1 LLQFH
6 VFLTSIAKPKKFSK
20 VLLCNT
26 FENYLDTTSLKT
38 ATMPDSRKNLFLD
51 SHFLNPDR
59 SNLEDIRKLG
69 YAFIDLIVDSVL
81 DTQNQPFVKDESA
94 FDILIPEH
102 GQDLQELLAE
112 VRSQILPRTVNFQN
126 PCYMGHMD
134 SVPSA
139 ITIWADA
146 LVSAINNNMLS
157 YELAP
162 VFTEMEAQ
170 LMQWFGN
177 LFGMGNDCFG
187 TLTAGGSLANIS
199 GLLLARNWKKPQS
212 KVLDDSSNL
221 VAFVSDAAHTSFEK
235 AMNVIGVGKENL
247 VRVPTNYRGEI
258 ILEELEVAIQKTI
271 REGKQPFFVAAIAG
285 TTVTGA
291 IDPIQSVGEIA
302 KRYDCWFHIDA
313 AYGGAG
319 IFTPKLKPLFRGCEL
334 ADSMTF
340 NPQKWLWVAR
350 TCAMLIV
357 KDKQHLVDGF
367 DGELPYM
374 DAHTLNFG
382 NLNLQGTRRTDSLK
396 LWMALK
402 AMGISGC
409 RYLVERSL
417 DLSDSLRQWIDD
429 SPELELVCEPTL
441 NIICLKS
448 NDPHL
453 SSAAL
458 RQQWIDAGKLWLSLP
473 LWKGDRILKAV
484 VLHPYAGQ

>member
-1 LLQFH
+1 
-6 VFLTSIAKPKKFSK
+6 
-20 VLLCNT
+20 
-26 FENYLDTTSLKT
+26 
-38 ATMPDSRKNLFLD
+38 MPDFDLD

-59 SNLEDIRKLG
+59 SNLEAMRKLG
-69 YAFIDLIVDSVL
+69 YAFVDAIVDSVL
-81 DTQNQPFVKDESA
+81 DTQNQPFVKDNST
-94 FDILIPEH
+94 FDINIPED
-102 GQDLQELLAE
+102 GNELLDVLEE

-126 PCYMGHMD
+126 PRYMGHMD
-134 SVPSA
+134 SVPVA

-157 YELAP
+157 YELSP
-162 VFTEMEAQ
+162 IFTQIEAQ
-170 LMQWFGN
+170 LMQWFGK
-177 LFGMGNDCFG
+177 LFGMGTNCFG

-199 GLLLARNWKKPQS
+199 AILLARNWKQPLS
-212 KVLDDSSNL
+212 KTLGNSNKL

-247 VRVPTNYRGEI
+247 VRVPTNHRGEI
-258 ILEELEVAIQKTI
+258 ILDELEAAIQKTI

-291 IDPIQSVGEIA
+291 VDSIYSVGQIA
-302 KRYDCWFHIDA
+302 KKYDCWFHIDA

-319 IFTPKLKPLFRGCEL
+319 IFTPKLQPIFQGCEL

-350 TCAMLIV
+350 TCAMLLV
-357 KDKQHLVDGF
+357 KDKQHLIDGF

-374 DAHTLNFG
+374 DDQTLNFG

-402 AMGISGC
+402 TMGISGC

-417 DLSDSLRQWIDD
+417 DLSDNLRQWVDT

-448 NDPHL
+448 TNPKL
-453 SSAAL
+453 TNTAL
-458 RQQWIDAGKLWLSLP
+458 RQQWIDEGKLWLSLP

-484 VLHPYAGQ
+484 VLHPYAR

>member
-1 LLQFH
+1 
-6 VFLTSIAKPKKFSK
+6 
-20 VLLCNT
+20 
-26 FENYLDTTSLKT
+26 
-38 ATMPDSRKNLFLD
+38 
-51 SHFLNPDR
+51 
-59 SNLEDIRKLG
+59 
-69 YAFIDLIVDSVL
+69 
-81 DTQNQPFVKDESA
+81 
-94 FDILIPEH
+94 
-102 GQDLQELLAE
+102 
-112 VRSQILPRTVNFQN
+112 
-126 PCYMGHMD
+126 MGHMD
-134 SVPSA
+134 SVPTA

-177 LFGMGNDCFG
+177 IFGMGTNCFG
-187 TLTAGGSLANIS
+187 TLTAGGSLANIT
-199 GLLLARNWKKPQS
+199 GLLLARNWKQPQS
-212 KVLDDSSNL
+212 KKTGNSSDL

-258 ILEELEVAIQKTI
+258 ILEELESAIQKSI
-271 REGKQPFFVAAIAG
+271 QERKKPFFVAAIAG

-319 IFTPKLKPLFRGCEL
+319 IFTPKLQPLFQGCEL

-417 DLSDSLRQWIDD
+417 DLSNHLCQWVEE
-429 SPELELVCEPTL
+429 SPELDLVCEPTL
-441 NIICLKS
+441 NIICIKS
-448 NDPHL
+448 NDPQL

-458 RQQWIDAGKLWLSLP
+458 RQQWIDEGKLWLSLP

-484 VLHPYAGQ
+484 VLHPYASQ

>member
-1 LLQFH
+1 
-6 VFLTSIAKPKKFSK
+6 
-20 VLLCNT
+20 
-26 FENYLDTTSLKT
+26 
-38 ATMPDSRKNLFLD
+38 MPDFDLD

-59 SNLEDIRKLG
+59 SNLEAIRKLG
-69 YAFIDLIVDSVL
+69 YAFVDAIVDSVL
-81 DTQNQPFVKDESA
+81 DTQNQPFVKDNSP
-94 FDILIPEH
+94 FDINIPEC
-102 GQDLQELLAE
+102 GNELLDVLEE

-126 PCYMGHMD
+126 PRYMGHMD
-134 SVPSA
+134 SVPA
-139 ITIWADA
+139 VITIWADA

-162 VFTEMEAQ
+162 VFTQMEAQ

-177 LFGMGNDCFG
+177 LFGMGTDCFG

-199 GLLLARNWKKPQS
+199 ALLLARNWKQPQS
-212 KVLDDSSNL
+212 KILGSSNKL

-247 VRVPTNYRGEI
+247 VRVSTNQRGEI
-258 ILEELEVAIQKTI
+258 ILDELEYAIQKTI

-291 IDPIQSVGEIA
+291 VDPIKAVGEIA
-302 KRYDCWFHIDA
+302 KRYECWFHIDA

-319 IFTPKLKPLFRGCEL
+319 IFTPKLQPLFQGCEL
-334 ADSMTF
+334 ADSLTF

-350 TCAMLIV
+350 TCAMLLV

-374 DAHTLNFG
+374 DDQALNFG

-402 AMGISGC
+402 AMGTSGC

-417 DLSDSLRQWIDD
+417 DLSHNLQQWVEAET
-429 SPELELVCEPTL
+429 ELELVCKPTL

-448 NDPHL
+448 SHPEISN
-453 SSAAL
+453 AKL
-458 RQQWIDAGKLWLSLP
+458 RQQWIDDGKLWLSLP

-484 VLHPYAGQ
+484 VLHPYAG

>member
-1 LLQFH
+1 MQ
-6 VFLTSIAKPKKFSK
+6 V
-20 VLLCNT
+20 
-26 FENYLDTTSLKT
+26 FENLLDTNSLKT
-38 ATMPDSRKNLFLD
+38 ATMPDFQKDLFLN

-69 YAFIDLIVDSVL
+69 YAFVDLIVDSVL

-94 FDILIPEH
+94 FDILIPEQ
-102 GQDLQELLAE
+102 GQDLQELMAE

-126 PCYMGHMD
+126 PRYMGHMD

-177 LFGMGNDCFG
+177 LFGIGTDCFG

-199 GLLLARNWKKPQS
+199 GLLLARNWKQPQS
-212 KVLDDSSNL
+212 KASGDSSNL

-258 ILEELEVAIQKTI
+258 ILEELESAIQKAI
-271 REGKQPFFVAAIAG
+271 RDGKQPFFVAAIAG

-319 IFTPKLKPLFRGCEL
+319 IFTPKLKPLFQGCQL

-357 KDKQHLVDGF
+357 KNKQHLVDGF

-374 DAHTLNFG
+374 DDRTLNFG

-417 DLSDSLRQWIDD
+417 DLSDHLRQWIDD

-448 NDPHL
+448 SNPQL
-453 SSAAL
+453 SSATL
-458 RQQWIDAGKLWLSLP
+458 RQQWIDEGKLWLSLP

-484 VLHPYAGQ
+484 VLHPYAG

>member
-1 LLQFH
+1 
-6 VFLTSIAKPKKFSK
+6 
-20 VLLCNT
+20 
-26 FENYLDTTSLKT
+26 
-38 ATMPDSRKNLFLD
+38 MPDSSRKSFLD

-69 YAFIDLIVDSVL
+69 YAFVDLIVDSVL

-94 FDILIPEH
+94 FDILIPDQ
-102 GQDLQELLAE
+102 GQELSELLSE

-126 PCYMGHMD
+126 PRYMGHMD
-134 SVPSA
+134 SVPTA

-177 LFGMGNDCFG
+177 LFGMGTNCFG

-199 GLLLARNWKKPQS
+199 GLLLARNWKLPQS
-212 KVLDDSSNL
+212 KRLGGSGNL

-247 VRVPTNYRGEI
+247 VRVSTNYRGEI
-258 ILEELEVAIQKTI
+258 ILEELESAIQKSI
-271 REGKQPFFVAAIAG
+271 QEGKKPFFVAAIAG

-319 IFTPKLKPLFRGCEL
+319 IFTPKLQPLFQGCEL

-417 DLSDSLRQWIDD
+417 DLSNHLCQWVEE
-429 SPELELVCEPTL
+429 SPELDLVCEPTL
-441 NIICLKS
+441 NIICIKS
-448 NDPHL
+448 NDPQL
-453 SSAAL
+453 SSTAL
-458 RQQWIDAGKLWLSLP
+458 RQQWIDEGKLWLSLP

-484 VLHPYAGQ
+484 VLHPYASQ

>member
-1 LLQFH
+1 
-6 VFLTSIAKPKKFSK
+6 
-20 VLLCNT
+20 
-26 FENYLDTTSLKT
+26 
-38 ATMPDSRKNLFLD
+38 MPDFPAQEFLN

-59 SNLEDIRKLG
+59 SNLEDLRKLG
-69 YAFIDLIVDSVL
+69 YAFVDLIVDSVL
-81 DTQNQPFVKDESA
+81 DTQNQPFVQDDSS
-94 FDILIPEH
+94 FSINIPEQ
-102 GQDLQELLAE
+102 GSELLELLTE

-126 PCYMGHMD
+126 PRYMGHMD
-134 SVPSA
+134 SVPAA

-162 VFTEMEAQ
+162 IFTQMEAQ

-177 LFGMGNDCFG
+177 LFGMGTDCFG

-199 GLLLARNWKKPQS
+199 ALLLARNWKQPQS
-212 KVLDDSSNL
+212 KILGNSTNL

-247 VRVPTNYRGEI
+247 VRVATNARGEI
-258 ILEELEVAIQKTI
+258 FIEELELEIQTAISQ
-271 REGKQPFFVAAIAG
+271 GKQPFFVAAIAG

-291 IDPIQSVGEIA
+291 VDAIQSVGEIA

-319 IFTPKLKPLFRGCEL
+319 IFTPKLQPLFQGCEL

-350 TCAMLIV
+350 TCAMLLV

-374 DAHTLNFG
+374 DDQTLNFG

-417 DLSDSLRQWIDD
+417 DLSNNLRQWVED
-429 SPELELVCEPTL
+429 STDLELICEPTL

-448 NDPHL
+448 NNLHL
-453 SSAAL
+453 SSMEL
-458 RQQWIDAGKLWLSLP
+458 RQQWIDDGKLWLSLP

-484 VLHPYAGQ
+484 VLHPYAG

>member
-1 LLQFH
+1 MKRCF
-6 VFLTSIAKPKKFSK
+6 TSFRSAY
-20 VLLCNT
+20 N
-26 FENYLDTTSLKT
+26 SLT
-38 ATMPDSRKNLFLD
+38 ATMPDFSPDLSPQNFLD

-59 SNLEDIRKLG
+59 TNLEDIRKLG
-69 YAFIDLIVDSVL
+69 YAFVDLIVDSVL
-81 DTQNQPFVKDESA
+81 DTQNQAFVQDQSSFK
-94 FDILIPEH
+94 INIPEH
-102 GQDLQELLAE
+102 GDKLADLLAE
-112 VRSQILPRTVNFQN
+112 VRSQVLPRTVNFQN
-126 PCYMGHMD
+126 PRYMGHMD
-134 SVPSA
+134 SVPTA

-146 LVSAINNNMLS
+146 LISAINNNMLS

-177 LFGMGNDCFG
+177 LFGMGTDCFG

-199 GLLLARNWKKPQS
+199 GLLLARNWKQPQS
-212 KVLDDSSNL
+212 KTLGDAHDL

-247 VRVPTNYRGEI
+247 VRVLTNDRGEI
-258 ILEELEVAIQKTI
+258 ILEELELEIQKAI
-271 REGKQPFFVAAIAG
+271 RQGKQPFFVAAIAG

-291 IDPIQSVGEIA
+291 VDAIQSVGEIA

-319 IFTPKLKPLFRGCEL
+319 IFSPKLQPLFQGCEL
-334 ADSMTF
+334 ADSITF

-367 DGELPYM
+367 DSELPYM
-374 DAHTLNFG
+374 DDRTLNFG

-417 DLSDSLRQWIDD
+417 DLSDNLQQWVEA
-429 SPELELVCEPTL
+429 SPDLELVCEPTL

-448 NDPHL
+448 NNPHL
-453 SSAAL
+453 SSALL

-484 VLHPYAGQ
+484 VLHPYAG

>member
-1 LLQFH
+1 
-6 VFLTSIAKPKKFSK
+6 
-20 VLLCNT
+20 
-26 FENYLDTTSLKT
+26 
-38 ATMPDSRKNLFLD
+38 MPDFPPDFPSQNFLD

-69 YAFIDLIVDSVL
+69 YAFVDLIVDSVL
-81 DTQNQPFVKDESA
+81 DTQNQAFVQDKSS
-94 FDILIPEH
+94 FKINIPEH
-102 GQDLQELLAE
+102 GDKLVDLLAE
-112 VRSQILPRTVNFQN
+112 VRSQVLPRTVNFQN
-126 PCYMGHMD
+126 PRYMGHMD
-134 SVPSA
+134 SVPTA

-146 LVSAINNNMLS
+146 LISAINNNMLS

-177 LFGMGNDCFG
+177 LFGMGTDCFG

-199 GLLLARNWKKPQS
+199 GLLLARNWKQPQS
-212 KVLDDSSNL
+212 KTFGNAHNL

-235 AMNVIGVGKENL
+235 AMNVLGIGKENL
-247 VRVPTNYRGEI
+247 VRVATNVRGEI
-258 ILEELEVAIQKTI
+258 IIEELELKIQKAI

-291 IDPIQSVGEIA
+291 VDAIHAVGEIA
-302 KRYDCWFHIDA
+302 KRYDCWFHVDA

-319 IFTPKLKPLFRGCEL
+319 IFLPKLQPLFKGCEL
-334 ADSMTF
+334 ADSITF

-374 DAHTLNFG
+374 DDRTLNFG

-417 DLSDSLRQWIDD
+417 DLSDNLRQWVEA
-429 SPELELVCEPTL
+429 SPDLELVCEPTL

-448 NDPHL
+448 NNPHL
-453 SSAAL
+453 SSEIL

-484 VLHPYAGQ
+484 VLHPYAG

>member
-1 LLQFH
+1 MSDF
-6 VFLTSIAKPKKFSK
+6 
-20 VLLCNT
+20 
-26 FENYLDTTSLKT
+26 D
-38 ATMPDSRKNLFLD
+38 LD

-59 SNLEDIRKLG
+59 SNLEAMRKLG
-69 YAFIDLIVDSVL
+69 YAFVDAIVDSVL
-81 DTQNQPFVKDESA
+81 DTQNQPFVKDNST
-94 FDILIPEH
+94 FDINIPED
-102 GQDLQELLAE
+102 GNELLDVLEE

-126 PCYMGHMD
+126 PRYMGHMD
-134 SVPSA
+134 SVPVA

-157 YELAP
+157 YELSP
-162 VFTEMEAQ
+162 IFTQIEAQ
-170 LMQWFGN
+170 LMQWFGK
-177 LFGMGNDCFG
+177 LFGMGTNCFG

-199 GLLLARNWKKPQS
+199 AILLARNWKQPLS
-212 KVLDDSSNL
+212 KTLGNSNKL

-247 VRVPTNYRGEI
+247 VRVPTNHRGEI
-258 ILEELEVAIQKTI
+258 ILDELEAAIQKTI

-291 IDPIQSVGEIA
+291 VDSIYSVGQIA

-319 IFTPKLKPLFRGCEL
+319 IFTPKLQPIFQGCEL

-350 TCAMLIV
+350 TCAMLLV
-357 KDKQHLVDGF
+357 KDKQHLIDGF

-374 DAHTLNFG
+374 DDQTLNFG

-402 AMGISGC
+402 TMGTSGC

-417 DLSDSLRQWIDD
+417 DLSDNLRQWVDT

-448 NDPHL
+448 TNPKL
-453 SSAAL
+453 TNTAL
-458 RQQWIDAGKLWLSLP
+458 RQQWIDEGKLWLSLP

-484 VLHPYAGQ
+484 VLHPYAR

>member
-1 LLQFH
+1 
-6 VFLTSIAKPKKFSK
+6 
-20 VLLCNT
+20 
-26 FENYLDTTSLKT
+26 
-38 ATMPDSRKNLFLD
+38 MPDSPAQKFLD

-59 SNLEDIRKLG
+59 SNLEAIRKLG
-69 YAFIDLIVDSVL
+69 YAFVDTIIDSVL
-81 DTQNQPFVKDESA
+81 DTQDKPFVQDSSS
-94 FDILIPEH
+94 FQIDIPEH
-102 GQDLQELLAE
+102 GNELLELLEE

-126 PCYMGHMD
+126 PRYMGHMD
-134 SVPSA
+134 SVPA
-139 ITIWADA
+139 TITIWADA

-162 VFTEMEAQ
+162 VFTQMEAQ

-177 LFGMGNDCFG
+177 LFGMGSDCFG

-199 GLLLARNWKKPQS
+199 GLLLARNWKQPQS
-212 KVLDDSSNL
+212 KTLGNSNKL

-247 VRVPTNYRGEI
+247 VRVPTNHRGEI
-258 ILEELEVAIQKTI
+258 ILDELEAAIQKTI

-291 IDPIQSVGEIA
+291 VDPIRSVGEIA
-302 KRYDCWFHIDA
+302 KRYECWFHIDA

-319 IFTPKLKPLFRGCEL
+319 IFAPKLQPLFEGCEL
-334 ADSMTF
+334 ADSLTF

-350 TCAMLIV
+350 TCAMLLV
-357 KDKQHLVDGF
+357 KNKQHLVDGF

-374 DAHTLNFG
+374 DDQTLNFG

-417 DLSDSLRQWIDD
+417 DLSDNLRQWVDD

-448 NDPHL
+448 TDPKI
-453 SSAAL
+453 SSAVL
-458 RQQWIDAGKLWLSLP
+458 RQQWIDEGKLWLSLP
-473 LWKGDRILKAV
+473 LWKSDRILKAV
-484 VLHPYAGQ
+484 VLHPYAG